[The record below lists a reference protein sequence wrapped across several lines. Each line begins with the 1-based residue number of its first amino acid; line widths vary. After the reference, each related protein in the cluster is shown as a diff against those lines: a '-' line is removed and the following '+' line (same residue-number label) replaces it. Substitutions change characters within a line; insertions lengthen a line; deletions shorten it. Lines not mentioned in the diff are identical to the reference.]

1 MKLIPNFF
9 TSLFIDETYTYTCL
23 LDYSL
28 NHVRLSLF
36 FAFVFILSLVCFIFY
51 PGVHPEVDKGIDTGM
66 RQGKEEKH
74 CVDVTHQLPRR
85 SIYYLKA
92 PI

>member
-1 MKLIPNFF
+1 MKLIPICF

-28 NHVRLSLF
+28 SHVRLPLF
-36 FAFVFILSLVCFIFY
+36 YALVFILSLVYFIFY
-51 PGVHPEVDKGIDTGM
+51 PGVHPEVDKRVDTGM

-74 CVDVTHQLPRR
+74 CVDVTHKLPRR
-85 SIYYLKA
+85 
-92 PI
+92 

>member
-28 NHVRLSLF
+28 SHVRLSLF
-36 FAFVFILSLVCFIFY
+36 YALVFILSLVNFIFY
-51 PGVHPEVDKGIDTGM
+51 PGVHPEVDKRIDTGM
-66 RQGKEEKH
+66 FTHKH
-74 CVDVTHQLPRR
+74 VHLY
-85 SIYYLKA
+85 IYTYSYTYILH
-92 PI
+92 IYMLH